1 MARFGEG
8 TKGCTRWPVQ
18 PCWCGEPARGI
29 VGPEA
34 GGLPDQHRCGQC
46 SPEHCEHA
54 AIARRCQF
62 GICAREAE
70 LELTLSE
77 TLDPVRVCGLHVSP
91 VLGWGVPEPIEPRI
105 RYLMTVAEPAPDQA
119 A

>member
-1 MARFGEG
+1 MSHGLHGAETCMAGPVG
-8 TKGCTRWPVQ
+8 T
-18 PCWCGEPARGI
+18 CWCGEPGRGL
-29 VGPEA
+29 VGPE
-34 GGLPDQHRCGQC
+34 GDVPEQHRCGQC
-46 SPEHCEHA
+46 SIEHCEHQ

-62 GICAREAE
+62 GICVREAE

-77 TLDPVRVCGLHVSP
+77 TLDPVRVCGLHVAP

-105 RYLMTVAEPAPDQA
+105 RYLAGESAAPDRA